1 MIILQPAPFE
11 FLCKYE
17 SLIPCIGEQPI
28 MWDLIY
34 AIQSEWISDR
44 LVRLPNCAIK
54 ADCCGSHGDSNMELL
69 VVYSAMNAR
78 LKSSTLQMF
87 SYYKFHHLYLLLLIN
102 NNSFFCSVF
111 RSYYFIFL
119 NKLEV
124 FLHILL
130 QYVKS
135 IWYYRKSVILVS
147 FEICISNLR

>member
-54 ADCCGSHGDSNMELL
+54 ADCCGSNGDSNMELL

-78 LKSSTLQMF
+78 LKSSTLQKF
-87 SYYKFHHLYLLLLIN
+87 SYYQFHHLYSFYLLTIIHFLLCVQIILFL
-102 NNSFFCSVF
+102 SVLISSKFFC
-111 RSYYFIFL
+111 IFFY
-119 NKLEV
+119 NMSN
-124 FLHILL
+124 
-130 QYVKS
+130 QS
-135 IWYYRKSVILVS
+135 
-147 FEICISNLR
+147 CIIANL